1 MLPNQ
6 IMYALIIG
14 LVAGI
19 SSGLFGIGGGVIIV
33 PLLLYLFNFTQQT
46 ATATSLVALLLPVG
60 ILGVWNYYRAGA
72 MQIDNIKLGF
82 VIACGMFIGTML
94 GSKIAIGLQS
104 VTLTRLFS
112 VFLVIVAVRLWI
124 TAR

>member
-1 MLPNQ
+1 MLPTQ

-14 LVAGI
+14 LVAGV

-60 ILGVWNYYRAGA
+60 ILGVWNYYRSGA
-72 MQIDNIKLGF
+72 IQIDNIKLGF
-82 VIACGMFIGTML
+82 IIASGMFVGTL
-94 GSKIAIGLQS
+94 FGSKVATGLQS
-104 VTLTRLFS
+104 FTLTRMFS
-112 VFLVIVAVRLWI
+112 VFLVIVAIRLWF
-124 TAR
+124 TAK